1 MTQYLC
7 QTGMIDDVSF
17 INGTK
22 ILANANKYSFVWKK
36 NMVRVDKLNYEKL
49 IALLGELHEA
59 KIVGEAQL
67 GRI

>member
-17 INGTK
+17 IDGTK

-36 NMVRVDKLNYEKL
+36 NMVRVDKLN
-49 IALLGELHEA
+49 
-59 KIVGEAQL
+59 
-67 GRI
+67 

>member
-1 MTQYLC
+1 
-7 QTGMIDDVSF
+7 
-17 INGTK
+17 
-22 ILANANKYSFVWKK
+22 
-36 NMVRVDKLNYEKL
+36 MVRVDKLNYEKL